1 MYMSKLVW
9 KMRFCLWNIS
19 IFATISQSH
28 ECGLLHFTV
37 KPQLWLTTLNQ
48 LRIQFHLYWFW
59 KENFYF
65 CLYLLYFLYGFTWAK
80 KYCKIKKFSKHNSQL
95 AELYYC
101 YTEWKTVVHVLCI
114 SLLFLSQSR
123 STMKKIAAVKVIS
136 SNKTGIL
143 SFPQKCLFTL
153 RMVKVL

>member
-1 MYMSKLVW
+1 MKYFNFCNHIAKPWVWLVALHC
-9 KMRFCLWNIS
+9 K
-19 IFATISQSH
+19 ATIVAYHTKS
-28 ECGLLHFTV
+28 V
-37 KPQLWLTTLNQ
+37 KDSVSPVLILKRKFLF
-48 LRIQFHLYWFW
+48 LFIWF
-59 KENFYF
+59 
-65 CLYLLYFLYGFTWAK
+65 YLLYFLHGFTWAK

-123 STMKKIAAVKVIS
+123 STMKKIAAVKAIS